1 MLPYQDDVAAV
12 AIRCRPAGADDDG
25 VDGGAIRDIRFRFC
39 SIGSIGA
46 GAGRTGQRDRLPAL
60 IRIACAR
67 DRSRHHLL
75 TVMRWIA
82 CVDGRSVAHPVRA
95 RRARRAVGL
104 VAVAVCT
111 GEDRTGFDDNGALG
125 SGGDA
130 RPVEGRRDRATA
142 RSGIPSARPSIRA
155 VPAADRAIRGRC
167 GVYRCGVY
175 RTAPYHL
182 SPGVGSCGGGRVLSA
197 GFGGKTGHGQEDGK
211 EAEAGKWITGSA
223 AWKRGVVSWTGIVIS
238 FVKACQCCESEAGEN
253 KKPGKRI
260 SVRIVYHGG
269 KSLSSVS
276 CKQTKTQ
283 NRRHDSV
290 MRIRH
295 NKIGENRSDM
305 RLLLVEDDEAI
316 AQMIA
321 GGLEED
327 HHTVDVV
334 HDGREGYEQAQM
346 RTYALI
352 LLDVMLPGMDGWQVC
367 EALRSAGDNTP
378 VLMLTARDAVSDR
391 VRGLE
396 MGADDYLPK
405 PFHFAE
411 LRARVGALLRRDRV
425 HKSRVIRIDDLEI
438 DTRLRRVTRAG
449 REVLLTP
456 REFVLLE
463 ALATHEGQVLTREV
477 IQERIWMD
485 EDSFSNTVDV
495 RIGGLRKKIDAD
507 HPVKLIQTVHGL
519 GYSLKRPPESKPPE
533 GNR

>member
-1 MLPYQDDVAAV
+1 
-12 AIRCRPAGADDDG
+12 
-25 VDGGAIRDIRFRFC
+25 VD
-39 SIGSIGA
+39 
-46 GAGRTGQRDRLPAL
+46 
-60 IRIACAR
+60 
-67 DRSRHHLL
+67 
-75 TVMRWIA
+75 
-82 CVDGRSVAHPVRA
+82 
-95 RRARRAVGL
+95 
-104 VAVAVCT
+104 
-111 GEDRTGFDDNGALG
+111 
-125 SGGDA
+125 
-130 RPVEGRRDRATA
+130 
-142 RSGIPSARPSIRA
+142 
-155 VPAADRAIRGRC
+155 
-167 GVYRCGVY
+167 YR
-175 RTAPYHL
+175 
-182 SPGVGSCGGGRVLSA
+182 
-197 GFGGKTGHGQEDGK
+197 
-211 EAEAGKWITGSA
+211 
-223 AWKRGVVSWTGIVIS
+223 KRGVVSWTGIVIS
-238 FVKACQCCESEAGEN
+238 FVKACQCCESKAGEN

-396 MGADDYLPK
+396 IFPSPFILPNCGRGS
-405 PFHFAE
+405 E
-411 LRARVGALLRRDRV
+411 RYSVVTGCINRV
-425 HKSRVIRIDDLEI
+425 
-438 DTRLRRVTRAG
+438 
-449 REVLLTP
+449 
-456 REFVLLE
+456 
-463 ALATHEGQVLTREV
+463 
-477 IQERIWMD
+477 
-485 EDSFSNTVDV
+485 
-495 RIGGLRKKIDAD
+495 
-507 HPVKLIQTVHGL
+507 
-519 GYSLKRPPESKPPE
+519 
-533 GNR
+533 